1 MLRSAK
7 LLASVASLFVV
18 AAAPVAGQQVYK
30 WVDETG
36 RVHYSNSPPPSGAAR
51 GSVQSVAPKVSTMP
65 APTIDQDAAR
75 DRREQDLQRRVDQLE
90 REQAAQQRAPATPS
104 QSSAAAEAEAVRQ
117 WREQCRANRGTD
129 CEGTPYYE
137 PSYGSYYP
145 YPPVVRPPVGNRP
158 PRTGWRGGRLRPD
171 AAGATAAA
179 PCSDAVPRTA
189 GAAAAIA
196 ARKFAS
202 ITKKGRRGAP
212 SLFDPPLDA
221 PYRGSSE
228 LPIRNSST
236 ARAHWRPSRIA
247 QTTSDWPRRMS
258 PAANTFG
265 ALVA

>member
-158 PRTGWRGGRLRPD
+158 GFPSVVPPGYTVGPGPGGVGGAYVPMPPPPRPQPPAPMQFPGRP
-171 AAGATAAA
+171 A
-179 PCSDAVPRTA
+179 P
-189 GAAAAIA
+189 
-196 ARKFAS
+196 
-202 ITKKGRRGAP
+202 
-212 SLFDPPLDA
+212 L
-221 PYRGSSE
+221 
-228 LPIRNSST
+228 
-236 ARAHWRPSRIA
+236 
-247 QTTSDWPRRMS
+247 QQ
-258 PAANTFG
+258 
-265 ALVA
+265 

>member
-90 REQAAQQRAPATPS
+90 REQAAQQRAPVTPS

-145 YPPVVRPPVGNRP
+145 YPPVVRPPVGSRP
-158 PRTGWRGGRLRPD
+158 GFPSVVPPGYTVGPGPGGVGGAYVPMPPAPRPQPPAPMKFPGRP
-171 AAGATAAA
+171 A
-179 PCSDAVPRTA
+179 P
-189 GAAAAIA
+189 
-196 ARKFAS
+196 
-202 ITKKGRRGAP
+202 
-212 SLFDPPLDA
+212 L
-221 PYRGSSE
+221 
-228 LPIRNSST
+228 
-236 ARAHWRPSRIA
+236 
-247 QTTSDWPRRMS
+247 QQ
-258 PAANTFG
+258 
-265 ALVA
+265 

>member
-158 PRTGWRGGRLRPD
+158 GFPSVVPPGYTVGPGPGGVG
-171 AAGATAAA
+171 GAYVPMPAA
-179 PCSDAVPRTA
+179 PRPQPPAPMQ
-189 GAAAAIA
+189 
-196 ARKFAS
+196 FP
-202 ITKKGRRGAP
+202 GRPAP
-212 SLFDPPLDA
+212 L
-221 PYRGSSE
+221 
-228 LPIRNSST
+228 
-236 ARAHWRPSRIA
+236 
-247 QTTSDWPRRMS
+247 QQ
-258 PAANTFG
+258 
-265 ALVA
+265 